1 MKYFQRILIS
11 FGLLLSLGACASDNE
26 LIVGTVSEATL
37 LTYKDFLLNSAEKDL
52 SAEHLSQIES
62 WPDDLH
68 IDIYF
73 GTWCHDSQR
82 EVPKML
88 NILNK
93 NKTIS
98 SKLIALDYDKNDP
111 QGLADSMGVKYT
123 PTFIVSIKNNELG
136 RIIERPTQTLVADI
150 TKMIIEQH

>member
-1 MKYFQRILIS
+1 MMSFFLLI
-11 FGLLLSLGACASDNE
+11 GLGACASENE
-26 LIVGTVSEATL
+26 VIVGTVSQEVL
-37 LTYKDFLLNSAEKDL
+37 LTHKEFLLNSAEKNIPVEQL
-52 SAEHLSQIES
+52 RQIES

-82 EVPKML
+82 EVPKIL

-93 NKTIS
+93 NKAIS
-98 SKLIALDYDKNDP
+98 SQLIALDYEKNDP
-111 QGLADSMGVKYT
+111 QGLAKSMGVKYT
-123 PTFIVSIKNNELG
+123 PTFIVSIGNNELG

-150 TKMIIEQH
+150 TKMLVTQQ

>member
-1 MKYFQRILIS
+1 MKYCRRVMMSFFLLI
-11 FGLLLSLGACASDNE
+11 GLGACASENE
-26 LIVGTVSEATL
+26 VIVGTVSQEVL
-37 LTYKDFLLNSAEKDL
+37 LTHKEFLLNSAEKNIPVEQL
-52 SAEHLSQIES
+52 RQIES

-82 EVPKML
+82 EVPKIL

-93 NKTIS
+93 NKAIS
-98 SKLIALDYDKNDP
+98 SQLIALDYEKNDP
-111 QGLADSMGVKYT
+111 QGLAKSMGVKYT
-123 PTFIVSIKNNELG
+123 PTFIVSIGNNELG

-150 TKMIIEQH
+150 TKMLVTQQ